1 MTFYILQC
9 DFISYFKLSQLPFW
23 FLWLRRKQVSMTLQK
38 IAKYYKNYIT
48 KMHLSVNPFAIIIF
62 RHSSTRMSRRQLL
75 YHPTLSTNQ
84 RQRYRN
90 THKLWRI
97 RAANQV
103 HAHSAY
109 KDTECNYQSKFCG
122 QLNYFLKKIYTF
134 IQQGHGKFE
143 KTCEEEDFYFFWNSY
158 SSKNPEKNAAK
169 ILSRTAVFNIDNNKK
184 WFLNSKLAYENDFWK
199 TMWCW
204 RLE

>member
-1 MTFYILQC
+1 
-9 DFISYFKLSQLPFW
+9 
-23 FLWLRRKQVSMTLQK
+23 MTLQK

-122 QLNYFLKKIYTF
+122 QLNYFLKKINTF
-134 IQQGHGKFE
+134 IQQGHGKLRKRVRKKIF
-143 KTCEEEDFYFFWNSY
+143 TSY
-158 SSKNPEKNAAK
+158 SSKNPEKNAAQ

-184 WFLNSKLAYENDFWK
+184 WFLNSKLAYENDF
-199 TMWCW
+199 
-204 RLE
+204 